1 MSTLETNLIQPSTGT
16 SLTIGASGDT
26 ITIPSGATIANSGT
40 ATGFGDLT
48 PSFFANA
55 STNQDISSA
64 TSTKV
69 TLGNEAYDTDSAFAD
84 SRFTVPSGEAGKY
97 FFNFAI
103 DCHSLAVDNLEIGQA
118 MIYKNGSLVSEHV
131 LDFRDHPARRASV
144 ASTLVLDLS
153 VSDYIEL
160 YANIRDASGSPRITG
175 DSGISTYLGGFK
187 ILGA

>member
-1 MSTLETNLIQPSTGT
+1 MANGTLKVSNIQT
-16 SLTIGASGDT
+16 SSGSGT
-26 ITIPSGATIANSGT
+26 ITIGQSGETVNIPSGTTVSGAGAN
-40 ATGFGDLT
+40 T
-48 PSFFANA
+48 PSFFASNSGA
-55 STNQDISSA
+55 NQDISDA

-69 TLGNEAYDTDSAFAD
+69 TLGNEVYDTDSAFAD